1 LDKKGKSHSLEV
13 AKQKT
18 RLLPIMTVKTTTS
31 AILENMPEV
40 NKWQADF
47 ITKNIELQCQLRG
60 RHNFTNMSRY
70 SDINEGT
77 FHNNYSKDFDF
88 FEFNRQL
95 VKQSFSSECINA
107 FDPSFIS
114 KSGKKTP
121 GLGYFWSGC
130 AGKAK
135 IGLEIGGF
143 ASVDILNNTALHLI
157 ADQTLN
163 STDYPSLL
171 QYYAALVCLR
181 SEDLKKI
188 STLLAADAYFSKKP
202 FIDKVCSVGLQIVS
216 RLRDDADMCYPYV
229 GPHPKRP
236 GAKTKYLEKFDPR
249 NLNESY
255 FSCCL
260 EDEEKGENY
269 RVYEGRLYSKSLG
282 REIRVAV
289 LHVYNEDE
297 SIKRHKLFFSTDMTL
312 SGCDIYCYYKA
323 RFQIEFLYRDAKQ
336 YTGLEHCQSKSETK
350 LDFHFNTALT
360 TVNVAKAVYHLSQP
374 TESRTPFSMAD
385 VKTEYSNEMMWNL
398 IISKCGICPHSPKL
412 KSAREFVINFGKR
425 RA

>member
-1 LDKKGKSHSLEV
+1 MIANTEV
-13 AKQKT
+13 NT
-18 RLLPIMTVKTTTS
+18 EVNTITS

-47 ITKNIELQCQLRG
+47 IKKNIELQYQVRG
-60 RHNFTNMSRY
+60 RHNFSNMSRY
-70 SDINEGT
+70 TEMNEGT
-77 FHNNYSKDFDF
+77 FHNNYSKTFDF
-88 FEFNRQL
+88 LGFNRQL
-95 VKQSFSSECINA
+95 VEKSCSLERINA
-107 FDPSFIS
+107 FDPSFIA
-114 KSGKKTP
+114 KSGKHTP
-121 GLGYFWSGC
+121 GSGYFWSGC

-143 ASVDILNNTALHLI
+143 ATVDIINNTALHLV

-188 STLLAADAYFSKKP
+188 SNLLAADAYFSKKP
-202 FIDKVCSVGLQIVS
+202 FVDAAYSVGLQIIS
-216 RLRDDADMCYPYV
+216 RLRDDADMVYPYV
-229 GPHPKRP
+229 GPHPKRR
-236 GAKTKYLEKFDPR
+236 GARTKYLDKFKPGELD
-249 NLNESY
+249 ESY

-260 EDEEKGENY
+260 EDEENGKKY
-269 RVYEGRLYSKSLG
+269 RVYEGRLYSKALE

-289 LHVYNEDE
+289 VHVYKEDGN
-297 SIKRHKLFFSTDMTL
+297 IKAHKIFFSTDMSL
-312 SGCDIYCYYKA
+312 SGSDIYCYYKA
-323 RFQIEFLYRDAKQ
+323 RYQIEFLYRDAKQ

-360 TVNVAKAVYHLSQP
+360 AVSVAKAVYHLSQP
-374 TESRTPFSMAD
+374 IESRTPFSLAD
-385 VKTEYSNEMMWNL
+385 IKTEYSNEMMWNL
-398 IISKCGICPHSPKL
+398 IIRKCGICPHSSKL
-412 KSAREFVINFGKR
+412 KSAKRFVLNFGKR